1 MLYAAGEKILVV
13 IDPMLADQVFKDV
26 DSYST
31 DPMFDAIYRG
41 VANVSQE
48 GHKTLWRKPSE
59 GFVSLHTNPKKKV
72 LVHTGYDLLHRQI
85 LQPQPGQDLTE
96 RVMGYIEQTM
106 RWDSFF
112 DATILAQNPDVKVI
126 SLHHWCR
133 DVLVEAQSRAFFGEY
148 LRELEPMLTMIF
160 DKWDFNSWMMV
171 YQVPKIMANRATVP
185 SDRLIEVF
193 KRYLESPPAT
203 RAGGVPFVNELED
216 EERQAGL
223 SAEDS
228 ARILMIILWGAFI
241 PFPRSVTITSD
252 GIVQCQQQCPDDDLL
267 DDGSYTQ
274 PPGFSICSSQRN
286 RARYGV
292 RRLL

>member
-1 MLYAAGEKILVV
+1 MLYAMGKKILVV
-13 IDPMLADQVFKDV
+13 IDPGLADQVFKDV

-48 GHKTLWRKPSE
+48 GHKTFWRKPSE
-59 GFVSLHTNPKKKV
+59 GFVSLHPNPKKKV

-85 LQPQPGQDLTE
+85 LQPQPSQDLTE

-112 DATILAQNPDVKVI
+112 DATIPAQNPDVKVI

-133 DVLVEAQSRAFFGEY
+133 DVLVEAQSRAFFGEH
-148 LRELEPMLTMIF
+148 LRELEPMLTTIF

-171 YQVPKIMANRATVP
+171 YQVPKIMAKRATVP
-185 SDRLIEVF
+185 RDRLIEVL

-223 SAEDS
+223 SAEDL
-228 ARILMIILWGAFI
+228 ARILMIILWGCVH
-241 PFPRSVTITSD
+241 SVS
-252 GIVQCQQQCPDDDLL
+252 
-267 DDGSYTQ
+267 
-274 PPGFSICSSQRN
+274 SI
-286 RARYGV
+286 RYDNI
-292 RRLL
+292 